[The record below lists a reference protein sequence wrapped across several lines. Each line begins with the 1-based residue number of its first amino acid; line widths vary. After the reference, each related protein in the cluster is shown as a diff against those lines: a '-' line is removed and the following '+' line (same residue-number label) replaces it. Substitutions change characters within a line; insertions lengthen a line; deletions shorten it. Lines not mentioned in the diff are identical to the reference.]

1 MRSQIQQLQQAIDA
15 KHPPELLAAMVKKA
29 IADASKV
36 MMDTQYA
43 AMQAAEVV
51 TAVPAVA
58 PVADA
63 LLQGADFPHPSTQ
76 QAAPPVAAPGLAL
89 EAVKNRHTGVDFMP
103 GGGNPQASTNPT
115 SPAPMPTPASPGVGA
130 GQGIETQ
137 RNDGVKQ

>member
-1 MRSQIQQLQQAIDA
+1 
-15 KHPPELLAAMVKKA
+15 MVKKA
-29 IADASKV
+29 L
-36 MMDTQYA
+36 
-43 AMQAAEVV
+43 AEATKTGVEAR
-51 TAVPAVA
+51 TARCRPAKSS
-58 PVADA
+58 P
-63 LLQGADFPHPSTQ
+63 PCRKWRRWPT
-76 QAAPPVAAPGLAL
+76 APPVAAPGLAL